1 MKKLLLSISIA
12 AFLASGSMAAT
23 FTSTTN
29 EATIIVQDVK
39 KKAKA
44 TKKKG
49 CDEKKLSA
57 TNCNGGKHGS
67 KKDCCSH
74 QKTVQKESKLQK
86 TDPKKK

>member
-1 MKKLLLSISIA
+1 MKKLILSLSIA
-12 AFLASGSMAAT
+12 AFLASGSMAM
-23 FTSTTN
+23 TSSTN
-29 EATIIVQDVK
+29 ETTATIIVQDGK

-49 CDEKKLSA
+49 CNEKKISS
-57 TNCNGGKHGS
+57 TNCDGGKSGT

-74 QKTVQKESKLQK
+74 NKTSKKDTKLQK